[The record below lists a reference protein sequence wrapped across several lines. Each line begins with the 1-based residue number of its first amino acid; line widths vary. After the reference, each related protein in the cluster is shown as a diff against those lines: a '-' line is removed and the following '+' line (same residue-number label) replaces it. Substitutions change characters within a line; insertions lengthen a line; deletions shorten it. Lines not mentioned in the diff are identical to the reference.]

1 MDVLYNDMKRD
12 HLPIL
17 GVLGALVLFA
27 LATTRYPGGY
37 DWTNNTISTL
47 FQPRALNGAQNSAR
61 SIAVLAVFMFC
72 ASMAVVF
79 KWISSSATS
88 RFHKKTIEIGG
99 IGSMVYG
106 FLVVTPM
113 HDLLVTVGLVFFL
126 TAMLATLHMLYAE
139 GRSGIFYA
147 GIGCLALPLTN
158 AAMYYANVLYGLLPI
173 IQKLGMVMWVGWLF
187 AVLRSRGQRR

>member
-1 MDVLYNDMKRD
+1 MKRD
-12 HLPIL
+12 RLPIL

-47 FQPRALNGAQNSAR
+47 FQPRALNGAPNSAR
-61 SIAVLAVFMFC
+61 FIAVLAVFMFC

-79 KWISSSATS
+79 KWISNSATS

-99 IGSMVYG
+99 VGSMVYG

-126 TAMLATLHMLYAE
+126 AAMLATLHMLYTE
-139 GRSGIFYA
+139 RRFGLVYA
-147 GIGCLALPLTN
+147 GIGCLALPITN

-173 IQKLGMVMWVGWLF
+173 VQKLGTVMWVGWLF
-187 AVLRSRGQRR
+187 AVLRSRVKAETHS